1 MYCKFRIYPQ
11 IYKITYFS
19 FNKANQIFK
28 YNFIEQ
34 KECFC
39 LFLTVDIW
47 HNVYQIMK
55 QNFIN

>member
-55 QNFIN
+55 